1 MPRNWPEDVNW
12 SLSSEARSHVFESDT
27 TAPTNQ
33 VGYGIRKWRRV
44 MRAVEMNFLSSSME
58 NIQTK
63 QNRRWIELQRSGFN
77 KYVANA
83 QTT

>member
-12 SLSSEARSHVFESDT
+12 SLSSKARSHVFESDT
-27 TAPTNQ
+27 AAPTNQ
-33 VGYGIRKWRRV
+33 VGFGIRKWRRA

-63 QNRRWIELQRSGFN
+63 QNQRWIELHRSGFN
-77 KYVANA
+77 ES
-83 QTT
+83 